1 MKEIKLHLLVEPR
14 MEPIPAD
21 LEVTIFDGDL
31 RIVDEHGRS
40 LATGK
45 HVGLN
50 GDDEAIKRWLRP
62 FTGVYVGKGNP
73 AFQEFEVCQIR

>member
-1 MKEIKLHLLVEPR
+1 MKEIKLHLLVEPK

-21 LEVTIFDGDL
+21 LEVIIFDGDL
-31 RIVDEHGRS
+31 RIVDEHGMP

-50 GDDEAIKRWLRP
+50 GNDEAIKRWLRP
-62 FTGVYVGKGNP
+62 FARVWVGKGSP
-73 AFQEFEVCQIR
+73 ALEEFEVCDIR